1 MNDPADNLPP
11 HTPDEAEVRAAVV
24 AAAKVY
30 FDQRRARV
38 DGFVDRWFTTLGSL
52 RLHRHALGWDIAKA
66 PANIALAPVHVSV
79 RLSAGLAAL
88 ARRRKTAAWLRARQV
103 MLETAVMREVQRLIV
118 EELLELPLDESGRVE
133 DALAAAISADPEIRR
148 MLAGARAEG
157 ASLRRGLAEYA
168 GARAAI
174 AEMTTALA
182 TLGAGAAAFQKLTPG
197 ALTLGPALA
206 AAMTQSA
213 AIAAFPL
220 GATAGSIW
228 YGFMTP
234 ATSPALVVGVTAGM
248 AAGAAVFAAF
258 AGIIADPVQ
267 RRLGL
272 HRRRL
277 LRLIDALERQF
288 VEGEAAGFAAREH
301 YVARLI
307 DLMDAGAAAARS
319 LRF

>member
-1 MNDPADNLPP
+1 MNPEGDR
-11 HTPDEAEVRAAVV
+11 TPSKAPTEEEVRAAVI
-24 AAAKVY
+24 AAARVY
-30 FDQRRARV
+30 FEQRRALV
-38 DGFVDRWFTTLGSL
+38 DEFVDRWFSAGGSL

-66 PANIALAPVHVSV
+66 PANIALAPIHVGA
-79 RLSAGLAAL
+79 RLSAALAAL
-88 ARRRKTAAWLRARQV
+88 ARRRRTAAWLRSRRL

-118 EELLELPLDESGRVE
+118 EELLELPLGADGRVE
-133 DALAAAISADPEIRR
+133 DALAAAISADPAIRR
-148 MLAGARAEG
+148 MIGAPRAGA
-157 ASLRRGLAEYA
+157 SPLSVGLAEYT
-168 GARAAI
+168 GTRAAV

-182 TLGAGAAAFQKLTPG
+182 TMGAGAAAFQKLTPG
-197 ALTLGPALA
+197 ALTLGPTLA

-234 ATSPALVVGVTAGM
+234 AVSPVLVVGVTAGM

-258 AGIIADPVQ
+258 AGILADPVQ
-267 RRLGL
+267 RRLGM

-307 DLMDAGAAAARS
+307 DLIDAGAAAARN